1 MRHFPLLAALSLL
14 AAACSPADAPA
25 NHTNTEHQP
34 DEPVVDSDGYVD
46 AHFNDNYIE
55 HLRTLSADE
64 FEGRAPGTRGEELTI
79 EYTTAQFERYGIEP
93 LNDGSFLQ
101 PVPLVRI
108 APTRVTNMALS
119 HNDEESEFK
128 YRDDMMVWTPRVV
141 EDVNLE
147 ASDMVFVG
155 YGIVAPEF
163 NWDDYAGQ
171 NVEGKTVV
179 MFVNDPG
186 FATQDDALFTGN
198 AMTYY
203 GRWTYKFEEAA
214 RQGAAG
220 AIIIHETAPAG
231 YGWGVIAGG
240 SPVRFDMAREDRNMG
255 RTEIEGWI
263 TADSAQT
270 LFANAGLSLE
280 EAHELALSED
290 FSAVELNTQLSVTV
304 ENEFEYIDTH
314 NIAGYIPGS
323 TYPEEHVI
331 YMAHWDHL
339 GVEPISGDI
348 YNGAQD
354 NASGTAGVLSIAEE
368 FAKGEQ
374 PERSVVFLLVGAEER
389 GLLGSA
395 WYAENPLLPLEQAVT
410 SINMDVLNVY
420 GPMRDFVVVG
430 WENSDIQDYAAPFVD
445 LQNRVLA
452 PESNPEAGIFYRSDH
467 FSLAKQG
474 VPVLYAKGGNDHF
487 ELGEEWGAE
496 QRAIFNRDAYHKPAD
511 EYDPEWDLRG
521 SHQDLWIYF
530 NMGQQLANSRDWPQW
545 AQGNEFEAVRLESD
559 DQRAE

>member
-14 AAACSPADAPA
+14 TAACSSADAPA
-25 NHTNTEHQP
+25 DHTNTEYQP
-34 DEPVVDSDGYVD
+34 NEPVVDSDGYID

-101 PVPLVRI
+101 SVPLVRI
-108 APTRVTNMALS
+108 APTRVTNMALN
-119 HNDEESEFK
+119 HNDEDSEFK

-141 EDVNLE
+141 EDVNLD

-163 NWDDYAGQ
+163 DWNDYAGHD
-171 NVEGKTVV
+171 VEGKTVV

-214 RQGAAG
+214 RQGATG

-290 FSAVELNTQLSVTV
+290 FSAVDLNTQLSVTV
-304 ENEFEYIDTH
+304 ENEFEYIDTY

-323 TYPEEHVI
+323 THPEEHVI

-354 NASGTAGVLSIAEE
+354 NATGTAGVLSIAEE
-368 FAKGEQ
+368 FARGEQ

-395 WYAENPLLPLEQAVT
+395 WYAENPLLPLEQAVA

-430 WENSDIQDYAAPFVD
+430 WENSNIQEYAAPFVE
-445 LQNRVLA
+445 LQNRELA

-521 SHQDLWIYF
+521 SQQDMWIYF
-530 NMGQQLANSRDWPQW
+530 NIGQQLANSRDWPQW
-545 AQGNEFEAVRLESD
+545 AQGNEFEALRLESD

>member
-1 MRHFPLLAALSLL
+1 MRQLTLLAAVSVL
-14 AAACSPADAPA
+14 ATACSPSDTAGERLNTDTQYYEPQVDA
-25 NHTNTEHQP
+25 
-34 DEPVVDSDGYVD
+34 DGYVD
-46 AHFNDNYIE
+46 YRFNENYRK
-55 HLRTLSADE
+55 HLRTLASDE

-79 EYTTAQFERYGIEP
+79 EYATTEFERLGIEP
-93 LNDGSFLQ
+93 LNGDSYLQ

-108 APTRVTNMALS
+108 APTRVTNLALQQED
-119 HNDEESEFK
+119 HESEFR
-128 YRDDMMVWTPRVV
+128 YREQMMVWTPRVV
-141 EDVNLE
+141 EEVSLQD
-147 ASDMVFVG
+147 SDMVFVG

-163 NWDDYAGQ
+163 DWNDYEGLD
-171 NVEGKTVV
+171 VEGKTVV

-186 FATQDDALFTGN
+186 YATQDDNLFTGN

-220 AIIIHETAPAG
+220 AIIIHETGPAG

-240 SPVRFDMAREDRNMG
+240 SPVRFDLARENRNMD
-255 RTEIEGWI
+255 RSEIEGWI

-270 LFANAGLSLE
+270 LFEQAGLTLE
-280 EAHELALSED
+280 EAHQRALSPD
-290 FSAVELNTQLSVTV
+290 FEPIALNTSMSVTV

-323 TYPEEHVI
+323 DFPDEHII

-368 FAKGEQ
+368 FSKGEQ

-395 WYAENPLLPLEQAVT
+395 WYADNPLLPLEQAVAG
-410 SINMDVLNVY
+410 INMDVLNMY

-430 WENSDIQDYAAPFVD
+430 WENSDMQDYAAPFVEM
-445 LQNRVLA
+445 QNRYLA
-452 PESNPEAGIFYRSDH
+452 PETNPEAGIFYRSDH
-467 FSLAKQG
+467 FSLAKKG

-487 ELGEEWGAE
+487 EHGEEWGAE
-496 QRAIFNRDAYHKPAD
+496 QRAIFNRDAYHKPGD

-521 SHQDLWIYF
+521 AHQDMWIYF
-530 NMGQQLANSRDWPQW
+530 RIGQQLANSRDWPRW
-545 AQGNEFEAVRLESD
+545 AQGNEFEALRLESEQ
-559 DQRAE
+559 QRAQ